1 MALTP
6 EEEAELA
13 ELESRMAPAPQ
24 PVSALTPEEEAELA
38 QLEARAG
45 GVEQVDVDK
54 LYQQAGGVERKP
66 YITEVPFPE
75 QAERKKKLY
84 DEDLTFAQNVDQAA
98 FDIGNQF
105 NNQLSNMLGGTLN
118 AIGAAVTKVGSK
130 ITGKDYE
137 YTQDWKETFRDTVD
151 LLPGVTVL
159 DEEPRTP
166 YGYVGQTGAE
176 AATFFVPQIK
186 GAQMLAATQ
195 SGNKGVKLLREVS
208 EQFVNEASQ
217 NTGRLLAIET
227 GAAVGAGVG
236 RGIGEVYDLSPGGR
250 FAIELFSGIV
260 GGFGGAGSSNIPK
273 SLLKKT
279 EGKTA
284 TEVLEMVSDGTI
296 EYKELQWMP
305 MMKEAP
311 ALKKEIT
318 EDGIEIQDY
327 YEAVEM
333 DGGFDVVR
341 KGKEGE
347 YPLHRTKEEAT
358 EWAKSLNRGVTQE
371 NTVFHGTA
379 ETFDEFVGDVIW
391 FTEGQGLAKDY
402 ANSAA
407 GLKALDE
414 AGVELPEGM
423 NRDTLSNQDIR
434 NLLEENNIKEP
445 EGRVIPRLLPKGKT
459 LNLVKN
465 IPQTLR
471 SMDGLK
477 EVWDN
482 LHAKGLLD
490 ESWDSFDQTALDEL
504 ELEYFIGREGRET
517 KPIWYFLENEGIY
530 KKAKDSGYDY
540 VKIRDV
546 SINGDNIVTTGVL
559 NRDKINEAIKPK
571 MPGIVKETV
580 EFNAARADIA
590 DKLVQRRAAET
601 ANASKRIETYKTSTN
616 PIMRATI
623 NLISALSPS
632 TIAGKDIVFN
642 IDDARNMIR
651 AAEKVGSIVRRK
663 AQKFIKKDPTAEN
676 KINAFLDGEDLDP
689 SLEPIRAELEKFRD
703 TLVPLQKL
711 LVENLDDE
719 VIASLPKETREELI
733 STIRN
738 SINEKSYVSREYRM
752 FTDRKYKPSPAQRK
766 KAEQEIAT
774 DIMMSSEAGTMTMDR
789 ALELAKRQLDD
800 LESKSA
806 RVRLAKPGGYV
817 PNASDGVLKSK
828 RNIGPEE
835 RKYLGEIVEP
845 GERVFGTLS
854 RVSRLVAAQNQDIA
868 ITKIMLETGL
878 ARRNRTTPTQ
888 VEVPLASVKGASGI
902 YAEPEIVSAVT
913 RLRMGDTVEKSNQ
926 PVARV
931 LSELYNS
938 LVGFS
943 KATKVVL
950 SPIAYPVQVYGN
962 VAAALSSGIMPT
974 GDLVR
979 GIKLAMSEF
988 GSVRDALSG
997 KNTATSKALLD
1008 DIEKMAKYGLNT
1020 QGVLASDI
1028 RDSFKRSL
1036 SQKGSDF
1043 LLDVPSKAYSVP
1055 DVAFRYVVWKGNQ
1068 KQLRKMFPNAT
1079 QEQIESAAARL
1090 TNDTYQQ
1097 YDKVSGAVKY
1107 LSRVGLANPFVTFTA
1122 EKLRNMYNQGR
1133 YAAKM
1138 LNGTFGRDIGLDPS
1152 TADIAAMRLQGG
1164 KRAASLAAVAG
1175 GSAYVFNEI
1184 NKSEGL
1190 DMEAQREFG
1199 ETIAPNWDSKKQLV
1213 IIPDASGRKGV
1224 YFNPS
1229 YLVPELTATNAFYAG
1244 LRNKDFGSVFEYLT
1258 EELMGEGTFVFQAG
1272 AKIVLGFDENG
1283 KEVSLSA
1290 DKLQQLKDKAKVFW
1304 EDVLEPGGMREIDKW
1319 ERALQ
1324 DVGDVDEQQLFMRL
1338 MGFRYNAWDAETNG
1352 TLKMGFANDAMR
1364 EASGRFSSARDRKK
1378 LSPDQLEAVYQ
1389 QMNDARRSQFDV
1401 IRGHYQNLGGGTWK
1415 YTEDERI
1422 QMMKDAGMSGSD
1434 ILDVI
1439 DGTYTD
1445 MPRTKKLRTSEIY
1458 DEIPGTTTKEKLD
1471 AMNGIRKA
1479 DPGLFKRLVQH
1490 HKRLKSI
1497 ESRNLSSRE
1506 KLILGLDV
1514 DKRVDYLLSVGADKN
1529 RALMREYQ
1537 RKGIATKSV
1546 LEAIAIKQRGY

>member
-13 ELESRMAPAPQ
+13 ELESRMTPAPQ

-38 QLEARAG
+38 QLEARDG
-45 GVEQVDVDK
+45 GVEKVDVDE
-54 LYQQAGGVERKP
+54 LYRQAGGVERKP

-105 NNQLSNMLGGTLN
+105 NNQLANMLGGTLN

-137 YTQDWKETFRDTVD
+137 YTQDWKETFRDTAD

-176 AATFFVPQIK
+176 AATFLVPQIK
-186 GAQMLAATQ
+186 VAQGLAATQ
-195 SGNKGVKLLREVS
+195 SANKGVKLLREVS
-208 EQFVNEASQ
+208 EQFVNEAAQ
-217 NTGRLLAIET
+217 NTGRFLAIET

-250 FAIELFSGIV
+250 FAIELLSGIV
-260 GGFGGAGSSNIPK
+260 GGFSGDGLSNIPK

-284 TEVLEMVSDGTI
+284 AEVLEMVSDGTI
-296 EYKELQWMP
+296 EYEELQWMP
-305 MMKEAP
+305 MMKEALP
-311 ALKKEIT
+311 
-318 EDGIEIQDY
+318 D
-327 YEAVEM
+327 
-333 DGGFDVVR
+333 
-341 KGKEGE
+341 
-347 YPLHRTKEEAT
+347 P
-358 EWAKSLNRGVTQE
+358 GVTLSRTPKDGVEPLGLVPNQRDI
-371 NTVFHGTA
+371 TYMGFTKQMSP
-379 ETFDEFVGDVIW
+379 DEFDALTPPGVSGPETVG
-391 FTEGQGLAKDY
+391 F
-402 ANSAA
+402 
-407 GLKALDE
+407 
-414 AGVELPEGM
+414 
-423 NRDTLSNQDIR
+423 
-434 NLLEENNIKEP
+434 LE
-445 EGRVIPRLLPKGKT
+445 T
-459 LNLVKN
+459 
-465 IPQTLR
+465 T
-471 SMDGLK
+471 
-477 EVWDN
+477 
-482 LHAKGLLD
+482 
-490 ESWDSFDQTALDEL
+490 
-504 ELEYFIGREGRET
+504 T
-517 KPIWYFLENEGIY
+517 KPIAPGFLEAAWDEKEKVWRVMGHEGRSRAIFL
-530 KKAKDSGYDY
+530 KSKGATQIPVDILPRGGLRARNITQEMKDAPFVPEGGGAPIIPGKT
-540 VKIRDV
+540 V
-546 SINGDNIVTTGVL
+546 
-559 NRDKINEAIKPK
+559 EAGSLSTDLPAPT

-632 TIAGKDIVFN
+632 TIAGKDIVFD

-868 ITKIMLETGL
+868 ITNIMLETGL

-931 LSELYNS
+931 LGELYNS

-974 GDLVR
+974 GNLVR

-988 GSVRDALSG
+988 GYFRDALSG
-997 KNTATSKALLD
+997 KNAATSKALLD

-1036 SQKGSDF
+1036 SQKTSDF
-1043 LLDVPSKAYSVP
+1043 LLDVPSKFYSVA

-1190 DMEAQREFG
+1190 DMEDQKEFG

-1229 YLVPELTATNAFYAG
+1229 YLVPELTGTNAFYAG
-1244 LRNKDFGSVFEYLT
+1244 LRNKDLGSVFEYLT

-1283 KEVSLSA
+1283 EEVSLSA

-1324 DVGDVDEQQLFMRL
+1324 DVGDVDEQQLLMRL
-1338 MGFRYNAWDAETNG
+1338 MGFRYNAWDAERSG
-1352 TLKMGFANDAMR
+1352 KLKMRYANNAMR
-1364 EASGRFSSARDRKK
+1364 DASGRFSSARDYKD
-1378 LSPDQLEAVYQ
+1378 LTPNQLESVYEE
-1389 QMNDARRSQFDV
+1389 MNAARRSQFDV

-1422 QMMKDAGMSGSD
+1422 KMMKDVGMSGSD

-1537 RKGIATKSV
+1537 HKGIATKSV

>member
-1 MALTP
+1 MPVTKVQAPDGSTISVEHPEGASQDDILSFAQENYTP
-6 EEEAELA
+6 KSED
-13 ELESRMAPAPQ
+13 
-24 PVSALTPEEEAELA
+24 
-38 QLEARAG
+38 
-45 GVEQVDVDK
+45 VEQVDVDE

-137 YTQDWKETFRDTVD
+137 YTKDWKETFRDTAD

-217 NTGRLLAIET
+217 NTGRLLAIEA

-250 FAIELFSGIV
+250 FATELFSGIV

-305 MMKEAP
+305 MMR
-311 ALKKEIT
+311 
-318 EDGIEIQDY
+318 
-327 YEAVEM
+327 EAVEPTPAPVVK
-333 DGGFDVVR
+333 DVQ
-341 KGKEGE
+341 
-347 YPLHRTKEEAT
+347 
-358 EWAKSLNRGVTQE
+358 SL
-371 NTVFHGTA
+371 
-379 ETFDEFVGDVIW
+379 ISY
-391 FTEGQGLAKDY
+391 AKDKGIRMVQFKSGKGGAPASVSPNEKGEITLMFDLEKMGTMSPDKVTSLIQEEVIHAEHLFEIKSRWDGKGDFRAF
-402 ANSAA
+402 ANKDAA
-407 GLKALDE
+407 SELESMAPTDVLRYLKEYGNVTNSKVTEDNVME
-414 AGVELPEGM
+414 IVSRFPVEERARIVAEVRQL
-423 NRDTLSNQDIR
+423 
-434 NLLEENNIKEP
+434 
-445 EGRVIPRLLPKGKT
+445 
-459 LNLVKN
+459 KN
-465 IPQTLR
+465 IEPTPAP
-471 SMDGLK
+471 K
-477 EVWDN
+477 
-482 LHAKGLLD
+482 
-490 ESWDSFDQTALDEL
+490 
-504 ELEYFIGREGRET
+504 
-517 KPIWYFLENEGIY
+517 
-530 KKAKDSGYDY
+530 
-540 VKIRDV
+540 
-546 SINGDNIVTTGVL
+546 TT
-559 NRDKINEAIKPK
+559 

-703 TLVPLQKL
+703 TLVPLQKVL
-711 LVENLDDE
+711 LENLDDE

-752 FTDRKYKPSPAQRK
+752 FTDRKYKPSPEQRK
-766 KAEQEIAT
+766 KAEREIAT

-789 ALELAKRQLDD
+789 ALELAKGQLDD

-868 ITKIMLETGL
+868 ITNIMLETGL

-1190 DMEAQREFG
+1190 DMEAQKEFG

-1229 YLVPELTATNAFYAG
+1229 YLVPELTGTNAFYAG

-1324 DVGDVDEQQLFMRL
+1324 DVGDVDEQQLLMRL
-1338 MGFRYNAWDAETNG
+1338 MGFRYNAWDAERSG
-1352 TLKMGFANDAMR
+1352 KLKIRSANNAMR
-1364 EASGRFSSARDRKK
+1364 DASGRFSSARDYKD
-1378 LSPDQLEAVYQ
+1378 LTPNQLESVYEE
-1389 QMNDARRSQFDV
+1389 MNAARRSQFDV

>member
-1 MALTP
+1 MAYT
-6 EEEAELA
+6 EEELALRIKEKYPQYQGVDNSELISKVLDKYP
-13 ELESRMAPAPQ
+13 EYRES
-24 PVSALTPEEEAELA
+24 LA
-38 QLEARAG
+38 ADAD
-45 GVEQVDVDK
+45 GVEQVDVDE
-54 LYQQAGGVERKP
+54 LYTQAGGVEREP
-66 YITEVPFPE
+66 YITEVPYPE
-75 QAERKKKLY
+75 QAERKLKLY
-84 DEDLTFAQNVDQAA
+84 DEDLTFVQNVDQAA
-98 FDIGNQF
+98 FDIANQF
-105 NNQLSNMLGGTLN
+105 NNQMANMAGSALN
-118 AIGAAVTKVGSK
+118 ALGAGITKVASK

-137 YTQDWKETFRDTVD
+137 YTEDWKETFRDTMN
-151 LLPGVTVL
+151 LLPGQVVL

-176 AATFFVPQIK
+176 AATFLIPQIK

-195 SGNKGVKLLREVS
+195 SGNKGIKLLREVS
-208 EQFVNEASQ
+208 EQFVNEAAQ
-217 NTGRLLAIET
+217 NTGRLLAIEA
-227 GAAVGAGVG
+227 GAAVGAGAGRAVG
-236 RGIGEVYDLSPGGR
+236 EAYDLSPGGR
-250 FAIELFSGIV
+250 FATELLSGIV
-260 GGFGGAGSSNIPK
+260 GGFGGAGLSNVPK

-305 MMKEAP
+305 MMRE
-311 ALKKEIT
+311 
-318 EDGIEIQDY
+318 
-327 YEAVEM
+327 
-333 DGGFDVVR
+333 
-341 KGKEGE
+341 
-347 YPLHRTKEEAT
+347 
-358 EWAKSLNRGVTQE
+358 
-371 NTVFHGTA
+371 TA
-379 ETFDEFVGDVIW
+379 EPTP
-391 FTEGQGLAKDY
+391 A
-402 ANSAA
+402 
-407 GLKALDE
+407 
-414 AGVELPEGM
+414 
-423 NRDTLSNQDIR
+423 
-434 NLLEENNIKEP
+434 
-445 EGRVIPRLLPKGKT
+445 PKT
-459 LNLVKN
+459 
-465 IPQTLR
+465 PT
-471 SMDGLK
+471 
-477 EVWDN
+477 
-482 LHAKGLLD
+482 
-490 ESWDSFDQTALDEL
+490 
-504 ELEYFIGREGRET
+504 
-517 KPIWYFLENEGIY
+517 
-530 KKAKDSGYDY
+530 
-540 VKIRDV
+540 
-546 SINGDNIVTTGVL
+546 
-559 NRDKINEAIKPK
+559 
-571 MPGIVKETV
+571 PGIVKETV
-580 EFNAARADIA
+580 EFNAAKAEVA
-590 DKLVQRRAAET
+590 DKIVQRKAIDT

-642 IDDARNMIR
+642 IDDARNMVR
-651 AAEKVGSIVRRK
+651 AAEKTGAIVRRK
-663 AQKFIKKDPTAEN
+663 VDKLIKKDPDTE
-676 KINAFLDGEDLDP
+676 KKVNAFLDGGEMDP
-689 SLEPIRAELEKFRD
+689 SLEPIRNELEKFRD
-703 TLVPLQKL
+703 TLEPLQKL
-711 LVENLDDE
+711 LIENLDDE
-719 VIASLPKETREELI
+719 TIQSLPQATREDLI
-733 STIRN
+733 STIKN
-738 SINEKSYVSREYRM
+738 SIEEKSYVSREYRM
-752 FTDRKYKPSPAQRK
+752 FTDRKYQPSVAQRA

-774 DIMMSSEAGTMTMDR
+774 GIMMSSEAGTMTMDR
-789 ALELAKRQLDD
+789 ALEMAKNQLDD

-806 RVRLAKPGGYV
+806 RVRLARSGGHV
-817 PNASDGVLKSK
+817 PRAFDGVLKSK
-828 RNIGPEE
+828 RKIGPEE

-845 GERVFGTLS
+845 GEKIFGTLS

-868 ITKIMLETGL
+868 INRTMLETGL
-878 ARRNRTTPTQ
+878 ASRGRRTPTQ
-888 VEVPLASVKGASGI
+888 VEVPLSTTKGASGI

-931 LSELYNS
+931 LGELYNS

-962 VAAALSSGIMPT
+962 IAAALSSGIMPT
-974 GDLVR
+974 GDVIR
-979 GIKLAMSEF
+979 GMKLALSEF
-988 GSVRDALSG
+988 GPLRDILGG
-997 KNTATSKALLD
+997 KDTASSRAFLD
-1008 DIEKMAKYGLNT
+1008 DIEKMAQYGLNT
-1020 QGVLASDI
+1020 QGVLASDV
-1028 RDSFKRSL
+1028 RDSFKRSI
-1036 SQKGSDF
+1036 SQKGSDLF
-1043 LLDVPSKAYSVP
+1043 LEVPSKLYSAP
-1055 DVAFRYVVWKGNQ
+1055 DIAFRYVVWKGNQ
-1068 KQLRKMFPNAT
+1068 KQLRKMYPDAT
-1079 QEQIESAAARL
+1079 QEQIEAAAARL

-1133 YAAKM
+1133 YATKM

-1184 NKSEGL
+1184 NQSQGL
-1190 DMEAQREFG
+1190 GMEAQKEFG

-1229 YLVPELTATNAFYAG
+1229 YLVPELTGTNAFYAG
-1244 LRNKDFGSVFEYLT
+1244 LRNKDFGSVIEYLT
-1258 EELMGEGTFVFQAG
+1258 EELTGEGTFVFQAA

-1324 DVGDVDEQQLFMRL
+1324 DVGDVDEQQLLMRL
-1338 MGFRYNAWDAETNG
+1338 MGFRYNAWDAERSG
-1352 TLKMGFANDAMR
+1352 KLKMRSANNAMR
-1364 EASGRFSSARDRKK
+1364 DASGRFSSARDYKD
-1378 LSPDQLEAVYQ
+1378 LTPSQLEAVYEE
-1389 QMNDARRSQFDV
+1389 MNAARRSQFDV
-1401 IRGHYQNLGGGTWK
+1401 IRQHYENLGGGTWK

-1434 ILDVI
+1434 ILDVV

-1471 AMNGIRKA
+1471 AMKGIRKS
-1479 DPGLFKRLVQH
+1479 DPGLYKRLVQH

-1497 ESRNLSSRE
+1497 ESRNLSGRE
-1506 KLILGLDV
+1506 KLIAGLDV